1 MNLLPRDEGSSG
13 WFRSKADLFF
23 RFWNPGILQPNKK
36 HINQEEDG
44 RKMDI
49 EKMMKMVDWKL

>member
-1 MNLLPRDEGSSG
+1 MNLLPRDESSSG

-36 HINQEEDG
+36 NINQEEDG
-44 RKMDI
+44 IRMEI
-49 EKMMKMVDWKL
+49 EKMMKMVDLKL